1 MRELVWAVLPSSLL
15 NLKGVE
21 HETVSLNQI
30 FQQVDGLELGLVGR
44 KSRQK
49 SIFLPLEAIDHLM
62 QSHPG
67 YPKNDVVQLEYE
79 EYMKDTIQNLD
90 ALLTEDEIA
99 AVYDLEDTAGVAAQR
114 EVPLSLQGWLN
125 LVLYTPAVS

>member
-1 MRELVWAVLPSSLL
+1 MWAVLPSSLL

-21 HETVSLNQI
+21 HEKVSLNQI

-62 QSHPG
+62 QSGPG
-67 YPKNDVVQLEYE
+67 YPKNDVVQLEYK
-79 EYMKDTIQNLD
+79 EYMKVAHCCAIFLCS
-90 ALLTEDEIA
+90 LGREI
-99 AVYDLEDTAGVAAQR
+99 
-114 EVPLSLQGWLN
+114 
-125 LVLYTPAVS
+125 